1 MKDHAIAIGRV
12 FLLAALLAETASLFS
27 RISDSRQIAVA
38 GSIRPSFNHNPPISV
53 SSAYPYK
60 RKNLR
65 TGVIERVLGGV
76 WKSRL

>member
-1 MKDHAIAIGRV
+1 MKDYRITVGRV

-27 RISDSRQIAVA
+27 RISDSRQIA
-38 GSIRPSFNHNPPISV
+38 V

>member
-1 MKDHAIAIGRV
+1 MRYGSGKVGTRLGLKNTTSV
-12 FLLAALLAETASLFS
+12 ELP
-27 RISDSRQIAVA
+27 R
-38 GSIRPSFNHNPPISV
+38 SIRRSFNHNPAIAV

>member
-1 MKDHAIAIGRV
+1 MKDHRLAVGRV
-12 FLLAALLAETASLFS
+12 FLLATLLAETASLFS
-27 RISDSRQIAVA
+27 RISDSRQIAV
-38 GSIRPSFNHNPPISV
+38 

-65 TGVIERVLGGV
+65 TGVTERVLGGV